1 VKLTAFLAA
10 LLLGTTAM
18 AQTPAP
24 AADAPKPAA
33 PTFTFALKGFVSMSA
48 AYQTGS
54 FFLSEGQ
61 QSLSSA
67 TPATL
72 ADDSSLTFDVRQSR
86 FNFSVKGP
94 QVLFGATPSAVLELD
109 FYGGNTA
116 GNFGNVSILPRMRT
130 AYSELNWGA
139 HKLQIG
145 QQNDLIFAMAPTS
158 LSHIGFPLGYF
169 TGNAGWR
176 RPGIFGFHNIAIDK
190 DMKLEAAWEVGR
202 SQWADA
208 GGIGAGQASTANGIT
223 LGEAAGSPA
232 VEGRLSFTF
241 DKLLNAFVAGHY
253 NQVDLTG
260 VGATTAAVVN
270 SINVTSYHAGAKLTF
285 DQLKPVTIT
294 LAGTGFMGQNIS
306 PLIGNFVDF
315 KLGSAQNPDVQT
327 IGWWGQAGVAMDK
340 LSLWVLYGNQKPDK
354 TDAGRAQMGRIENT
368 TTNVIAMYRD
378 GGYGL
383 SAEWVNFKTVN
394 AVTFSGAGDAS
405 RVATTRE
412 SKSDQFIVT
421 ANYFF

>member
-241 DKLLNAFVAGHY
+241 GKLLNAFVAGHY

-421 ANYFF
+421 AN